1 MDTAASSPGLLQ
13 TCTKLCWCSLVRA
26 PGQVSELRWQ
36 EYQDIDNIARQLH
49 PDLSWRDCP
58 AECAK
63 LFHERV
69 QAFMR
74 DHLHGSQPLLGRVQH
89 HVVRYELQVCAS
101 TAA

>member
-1 MDTAASSPGLLQ
+1 MCRRALFSDSA
-13 TCTKLCWCSLVRA
+13 LVRT
-26 PGQVSELRWQ
+26 PSVKHKQTKKKVSELRWR

-58 AECAK
+58 AECAT
-63 LFHERV
+63 LSHERV

-101 TAA
+101 AAA